1 MDTVVVLV
9 RCQDLSL
16 AVSGDAAWIERSP
29 GSRGRT
35 GIFKAEVAS
44 PTDHHW
50 VILHTDAQM
59 VSSTITNMYFE
70 ILTYV
75 L

>member
-1 MDTVVVLV
+1 MSNNMYVQEKSFH
-9 RCQDLSL
+9 R
-16 AVSGDAAWIERSP
+16 
-29 GSRGRT
+29 
-35 GIFKAEVAS
+35 
-44 PTDHHW
+44 W

-75 L
+75 LWFFI